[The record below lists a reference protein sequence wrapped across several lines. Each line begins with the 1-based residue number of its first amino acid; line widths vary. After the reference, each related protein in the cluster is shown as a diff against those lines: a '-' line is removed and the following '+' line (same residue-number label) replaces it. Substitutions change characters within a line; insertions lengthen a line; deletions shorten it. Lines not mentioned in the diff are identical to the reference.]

1 MFADRLKQV
10 NAAIAAAASK
20 AGRDPAAV
28 KLVAVTKTVGVDQV
42 RRAVALGLH
51 DFGENR
57 LQEAK
62 DKVDA
67 FPDQDWHFI
76 GHLQTNKV
84 KEVLPR
90 FTLIHSLDRFSLAEA
105 LQRWG
110 ERLDQCVN
118 ALVQVNVARKRANTA
133 WTPSN
138 CPTFWR
144 RCAR

>member
-28 KLVAVTKTVGVDQV
+28 KLVAVTKTVG
-42 RRAVALGLH
+42 RPGSPGGCPRPARFRG
-51 DFGENR
+51 NR

-118 ALVQVNVARKRANTA
+118 ALVQVNVARKGQIRPGPRRTA
-133 WTPSN
+133 RLW
-138 CPTFWR
+138 